1 MNEVI
6 LLRHLT
12 MELLQ
17 SFYGTKTRVEF
28 NGRCLKRDKATF
40 NHGTIIIIYTVY
52 ETSRNFNISNY
63 PAVENCLFV
72 AVSLSEHA
80 DIDQYKYFWYG
91 IVFDK
96 HGFFSHSNGG
106 TGKNVIIFGVDMS
119 SFTKIHNIK

>member
-52 ETSRNFNISNY
+52 EKSRNFNISNY
-63 PAVENCLFV
+63 PALENCLFG